1 MIQQA
6 KISEINEI
14 LNMTNACRIA
24 MEAKGIYQWTLDYPS
39 QKVFERD
46 IARDELYVLKDSG
59 YIIGCIVVSTFMD
72 EEYRSVNWLTPNTTN
87 YYIHRLGVHPRH
99 QGQGM
104 AQRLMGFGEK
114 MAKENKGISIRLDTF
129 SQNKRNQQFYEQ
141 RGYVKLEDIFFPKQS
156 AHPFHCYELV
166 L

>member
-46 IARDELYVLKDSG
+46 IARDELYVLKNTG
-59 YIIGCIVVSTFMD
+59 NIIGCIVVSTFMD
-72 EEYRSVNWLTPNTTN
+72 KEYRSVNWLTPNKTN

-104 AQRLMGFGEK
+104 AQQLMGFGENK
-114 MAKENKGISIRLDTF
+114 AKENKALSVRLDTF
-129 SQNKRNQQFYEQ
+129 SQNRRNQHFYEQ